1 MLSKIQSIRVQTI
14 QSHLT
19 AAMISTGTFIITL
32 FMLSYFFQI
41 ELVTQPFILAISLLS
56 FIISSFIAI
65 YQGYKSGGIIKK
77 RLDDISTIIASLSRG
92 RYNSRLMIDGSDEI
106 SQLSSDLNQLSD
118 TLQNQVIS
126 MQRLVDEKTDFA
138 KTAEKAATIE
148 ERQRLARDL
157 HDAISQQLFA
167 LSMMSQATVRV
178 FEKKPDL
185 AKQQMEEIAK
195 MAQQAQTEMR
205 ALLLHLRPVHLS
217 GQTLREGLTSLIEE
231 LKTKCQIQF
240 NVTIEGS
247 EHLSEGVE
255 EHLFRVIQEALSNIL
270 RHADASTVKIRM
282 WADGKNYHTYVQ
294 DNGKGF
300 STELNKE
307 KKTSYGLKTMK
318 ERIEEVGGTL
328 VIRSKEQEGTYI
340 EIRVPMQGE
349 GRKGNE

>member
-19 AAMISTGTFIITL
+19 AAMISTVTFIIIL
-32 FMLSYFFQI
+32 FTLSYFFHI
-41 ELVTQPFILAISLLS
+41 ELVTKSFIFIISLLA
-56 FIISSFIAI
+56 FATSSFIAI
-65 YQGYKSGGIIKK
+65 YQGYKSGGTTKK
-77 RLDDISTIIASLSRG
+77 RLDEISTIIASLSRG
-92 RYNSRLMIDGSDEI
+92 KYHSQLMMDGSDEI
-106 SQLSSDLNQLSD
+106 AQLSADLNQLSHN
-118 TLQNQVIS
+118 LKNQVIS

-138 KTAEKAATIE
+138 KTAEKAAAIE

-167 LSMMSQATVRV
+167 LSMMSQATVRI
-178 FEKKPDL
+178 FEKKPEL

-217 GQTLREGLTSLIEE
+217 GQSLKEGLPALIEE
-231 LKTKCQIQF
+231 LKGKSQILF
-240 NVTIEGS
+240 DLSIKDS
-247 EHLSEGVE
+247 ELLSEGIE

-270 RHADASTVKIRM
+270 RHADATTVKLKM
-282 WADGKNYHTYVQ
+282 WADGKNYYTYVQ

-300 STELNKE
+300 STALKKE
-307 KKTSYGLKTMK
+307 NKTSYGLKTMK
-318 ERIEEVGGTL
+318 ERIEEIGGTL

-340 EIRVPMQGE
+340 EIRVPIQGE
-349 GRKGNE
+349 RGKENE